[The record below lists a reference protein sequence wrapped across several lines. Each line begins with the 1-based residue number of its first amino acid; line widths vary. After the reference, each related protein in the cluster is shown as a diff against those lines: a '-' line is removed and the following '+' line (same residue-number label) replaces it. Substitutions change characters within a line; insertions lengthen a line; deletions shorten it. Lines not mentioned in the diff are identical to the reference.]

1 MRSEAWGARST
12 CEGARYGHM
21 RHILRGNQRIIARRE
36 ATADEVATTCV
47 TASELHYGAAKSIA
61 PQQNGDIVVRLL
73 ATMPVL
79 GLDGDSARLFGQT
92 KALLEA
98 AGMRLADADLLIGAI
113 AVAHGAV
120 LVTGN
125 TRHFDRIP
133 RLAIENWIR

>member
-1 MRSEAWGARST
+1 VGHRLGAP
-12 CEGARYGHM
+12 
-21 RHILRGNQRIIARRE
+21 LR
-36 ATADEVATTCV
+36 
-47 TASELHYGAAKSIA
+47 AKSIA
-61 PQQNGDIVVRLL
+61 PQQNGEIVVRLL

-113 AVAHGAV
+113 AVAQGAV